1 MDLVNFEMSDK
12 EILNQMCPTHKRI
25 VISLG
30 LDDKNDPHVMKCI
43 QCLEYKKPQS
53 LIYIEDLLQCDY
65 TTIFRNWPI
74 QEDHSC
80 YRQLKQLDDISKWF
94 SEEKEKQIDDFFT
107 EFKSRIIQKIDDI
120 KKDSLKK
127 LENQL
132 EDLYECL
139 NNNKT
144 ELNYVDMELNDGS
157 EKPICEFQNHLNE
170 MTDLILA
177 LYNNNI
183 GTQGIEQLT
192 NVIGKFLNIKELQLS
207 LLRCQINSYG
217 VKVILNSIQNYEKI
231 TSLALNFS
239 ESNLGIEN
247 TDYITNALQ
256 KFSKLTSLTLSLSKN
271 MIGDLGLNY
280 LSKGIENCQNIST
293 LVLVLGRIFIMQD
306 IWKFYNQF
314 RAKKDTQK

>member
-144 ELNYVDMELNDGS
+144 ELNYV
-157 EKPICEFQNHLNE
+157 
-170 MTDLILA
+170 
-177 LYNNNI
+177 NNNI
-183 GTQGIEQLT
+183 GIEGAISIATAIFQYKDIYLLD
-192 NVIGKFLNIKELQLS
+192 LN
-207 LLRCQINSYG
+207 
-217 VKVILNSIQNYEKI
+217 LN
-231 TSLALNFS
+231 